1 MAAQRVKR
9 LKDLI
14 DVVMQLPESPERER
28 LLSEVR
34 SRAVDLDTGVAP
46 RAMLPVREPVE
57 VPIAARPPKRRA
69 VMPPAQ
75 PRKPVSAPAQPA
87 QPAPLLSSKAEFDW
101 DTALSGTRLLS
112 LDDAPECWPSR
123 GNDSSAR
130 PWTLG
135 LRG

>member
-1 MAAQRVKR
+1 MAAERVKR

-14 DVVMQLPESPERER
+14 DVVMKLPESPERDR

-46 RAMLPVREPVE
+46 REMLPMREPVE
-57 VPIAARPPKRRA
+57 VPVAARPPKRRA
-69 VMPPAQ
+69 VMTPAQ
-75 PRKPVSAPAQPA
+75 PRTPSPAPA
-87 QPAPLLSSKAEFDW
+87 QPAPLLGSTVDFDW
-101 DTALSGTRLLS
+101 DRALSATPLLS

-123 GNDSSAR
+123 GDDSSAR
-130 PWTLG
+130 PWRLG